1 MIWFFLQ
8 QTINI
13 YMKHSE
19 ANKGE
24 VLTSSPDSKKKEH
37 KSKKLATL
45 KMKND
50 SSSCIEKDGEVRN
63 AICNL
68 IQNTVA
74 KYSNMAENQL
84 KDTRDD
90 FESLQAIISEFLE
103 DYIIIGHTLD
113 GQRVV
118 IRYTPTPADLDGLTE
133 LCKKVL
139 VRMMIQEQSGQ

>member
-1 MIWFFLQ
+1 
-8 QTINI
+8 
-13 YMKHSE
+13 MKPSE

-37 KSKKLATL
+37 KSKRPAALR
-45 KMKND
+45 MKND
-50 SSSCIEKDGEVRN
+50 SSSCIEKDGEARN
-63 AICNL
+63 AISNL

-74 KYSNMAENQL
+74 KYSNLAENQL

-90 FESLQAIISEFLE
+90 FESLQAIVSEFLE

-118 IRYTPTPADLDGLTE
+118 IRYTPTPADSDGLTE
-133 LCKKVL
+133 LCKKVF